1 MESNL
6 DEISCLITKFFHLF
20 IVESRFL
27 EAFEFDNFIVRN
39 VKMIAAWY
47 VGKVSTIAGRCST
60 FSPSVWAAYDI
71 QRDDLATVR
80 TQLLVR
86 HLLVDAQPFEEII
99 SVNSNSATR
108 TVEQR

>member
-39 VKMIAAWY
+39 VKIIAAWY
-47 VGKVSTIAGRCST
+47 VGKVSTIARAVFKHFPQVYGRRMTYRETTLRLSGRS
-60 FSPSVWAAYDI
+60 FSFAIY
-71 QRDDLATVR
+71 
-80 TQLLVR
+80 
-86 HLLVDAQPFEEII
+86 
-99 SVNSNSATR
+99 
-108 TVEQR
+108 